1 MRFGMDRSTLH
12 HSKPRVPRD
21 RSRLLL
27 EVVRVLHEGVVDA
40 SSLPQRLAD
49 TLCREGGFAG
59 VALLLLEPSG
69 KALVGVGHSG
79 ISARYPAGRVPRG
92 RGVSWEAVARR
103 QPVYVANLVEDPR
116 VYVPGGD
123 LRDALA
129 GLFLPLLGRLGP
141 VGVLVVHAPG
151 GEGIQPEERSFLE
164 QVTSPVALAVENALL
179 YERLG
184 RAVALRDELLE
195 VTRALAGAE
204 LDVGALCQR
213 MVHEAVR
220 LVPGAERASLSVRE
234 GEEFVFV
241 AAVGYDL
248 AGLRC
253 VRFTEQDRLWWYGLD
268 EASLLAGRPRLLSGE
283 EARRRA
289 AATRPVHGAEAMDR
303 HGDME
308 TLQVTLGVPIVL
320 DGSLEAFLNLDSH
333 SDPDA
338 FGEESVEVATMFGHQ
353 VAAILKGARLRAL
366 LAHQAT
372 TDSLTGV
379 YNRRYM
385 EQRLREELARA
396 GRGGSPV
403 SFALLDVVGLKGV
416 NDTLGHAAGD
426 LVLQE
431 VARQLREAVR
441 ASDVVCRYGGDE
453 FAVLFPDTGPTE
465 AARAL
470 RRALGTL
477 ARREGVWGEG
487 IPVNAGVAAF
497 PQDGR
502 SAEALASVA
511 DRRMYRARQ
520 VGVDVCDEG
529 A

>member
-1 MRFGMDRSTLH
+1 MDRSALH
-12 HSKPRVPRD
+12 GSKPRVPRD

-27 EVVRVLHEGVVDA
+27 EIVRVLHEGVVDA

-49 TLCREGGFAG
+49 TLCREGRFAG
-59 VALLLLEPSG
+59 VALLLVDPSG
-69 KALVGVGHSG
+69 KTVTGVAYSG
-79 ISARYPAGRVPRG
+79 ISERYRVGRVPRG
-92 RGVSWEAVARR
+92 RGVSWEAVAKR
-103 QPVYVANLVEDPR
+103 QAVYVPDLREDPR
-116 VYVPGGD
+116 VYARERF
-123 LRDALA
+123 RDPLS

-141 VGVLVVHAPG
+141 VGVMLVQAPG
-151 GEGIQPEERSFLE
+151 PDGIPPEDRSFLE
-164 QVTSPVALAVENALL
+164 QVTSPVALALENALL
-179 YERLG
+179 YERLE
-184 RAVALRDELLE
+184 RAVALRDELLG

-253 VRFTEQDRLWWYGLD
+253 VRFTEQDRLRWYGLD

-289 AATRPVHGAEAMDR
+289 AAIRPVHGAEAMDR
-303 HGDME
+303 HGDLD
-308 TLQVTLGVPIVL
+308 TLQVTLGIPIVL
-320 DGSLEAFLNLDSH
+320 DGRLEAFLNLDSH

-372 TDSLTGV
+372 TDALTGV

-453 FAVLFPDTGPTE
+453 FAVLFPDTGPAE

-470 RRALGTL
+470 RRALCTL
-477 ARREGVWGEG
+477 ARRGGVWGEG
-487 IPVNAGVAAF
+487 IPVNAGVAGF
-497 PQDGR
+497 PRDGR

-520 VGVDVCDEG
+520 LGVDVLWED

>member
-1 MRFGMDRSTLH
+1 MRSGMDRSALRDR
-12 HSKPRVPRD
+12 KPRVPRD

-27 EVVRVLHEGVVDA
+27 EVVRVLHEGIVEA

-69 KALVGVGHSG
+69 KALVGVAHSG
-79 ISARYPAGRVPRG
+79 ISAQYPAGRVPRG
-92 RGVSWEAVARR
+92 RGLSWEAVHKRR
-103 QPVYVANLVEDPR
+103 PVYVTNLAEDPR
-116 VYVPGGD
+116 VYVPGGELKD
-123 LRDALA
+123 PLT
-129 GLFLPLLGRLGP
+129 GLFLPLLGRADP

-151 GEGIQPEERSFLE
+151 VNGIPPEDRSFLE
-164 QVTSPVALAVENALL
+164 RVASPVALALENALL
-179 YERLG
+179 YERLE
-184 RAVALRDELLE
+184 RAVGLRDELLE
-195 VTRALAGAE
+195 VTRALAAAE
-204 LDVGALCQR
+204 LDVAALCQR
-213 MVHEAVR
+213 VVREAVR

-248 AGLRC
+248 EGLRG
-253 VRFTEQDRLWWYGLD
+253 VRFTEQDRLRWYGLD
-268 EASLLAGRPRLLSGE
+268 EASLLAGRPRWLSGE

-289 AATRPVHGAEAMDR
+289 EATRPVQGSEAMDR
-303 HGDME
+303 HGDMD

-320 DGSLEAFLNLDSH
+320 DGRLEAFLNLDSH
-333 SDPDA
+333 SDPEA
-338 FGEESVEVATMFGHQ
+338 FGEESVEVATIFGHQ

-372 TDSLTGV
+372 TDALTGV

-396 GRGGSPV
+396 GRGAGAL
-403 SFALLDVVGLKGV
+403 SFALLDVVGLKRV

-431 VARQLREAVR
+431 VAGQLREAVR

-453 FAVLFPDTGPTE
+453 FAVLFPDTGRGE
-465 AARAL
+465 AAQAVRRAL
-470 RRALGTL
+470 RAL
-477 ARREGVWGEG
+477 AAREGVWGKG
-487 IPVNAGVAAF
+487 IPVSAGVAAF
-497 PQDGR
+497 PHDGR

-511 DRRMYRARQ
+511 DRRMYKARQ
-520 VGVDVCDEG
+520 LGVDLCAEE